1 MLPHRISGTA
11 LEQSLPGRPLCFQ
24 RRSAANTKR
33 NKHVIRTPC
42 TSRFAVSLSMC
53 REQNPVPPNP
63 MLVRLASIIWGSR
76 LYRPAWKKLLC
87 PARSRRNYRLVVT
100 SERNQAMTLG
110 LGVCRDTPGCRA
122 VIRTP
127 ATDRPSTTSML
138 SNSSEDAPHRP
149 TDNRE
154 AQISLTFPESSLPS
168 DSGPPQIHMLD

>member
-1 MLPHRISGTA
+1 MHQQVCGLP
-11 LEQSLPGRPLCFQ
+11 Q
-24 RRSAANTKR
+24 
-33 NKHVIRTPC
+33 HVQG
-42 TSRFAVSLSMC
+42 
-53 REQNPVPPNP
+53 QNPVPPNP
-63 MLVRLASIIWGSR
+63 MLVRLASFIWGSR

-127 ATDRPSTTSML
+127 ATDRPATTSML
-138 SNSSEDAPHRP
+138 SNSSEDARHRP

-168 DSGPPQIHMLD
+168 DSGPPQMHMLDRVGIQIRYDYSPIASRNSTVPLRGEDGRGSCHVFR

>member
-1 MLPHRISGTA
+1 
-11 LEQSLPGRPLCFQ
+11 
-24 RRSAANTKR
+24 
-33 NKHVIRTPC
+33 
-42 TSRFAVSLSMC
+42 MC

-63 MLVRLASIIWGSR
+63 MLVRLASIIRGSG

-154 AQISLTFPESSLPS
+154 AQISLTFPESYTPFRQRSAPNANAGQSGNS
-168 DSGPPQIHMLD
+168 DQTRLQSHREP